1 MTGSDTETVSRGPL
15 TAPAALERP
24 AASAAPTGPGAP
36 SAPGAPGTRNAAAAV
51 AVQPAAGAPRARL
64 FGVPLDLLTMQ
75 QTVDRCEE
83 LIESG
88 RPVQHVVINA
98 GKAVMMQDV
107 PGLREVIGSCDIV
120 NADGQS
126 VVWAGRALGVR
137 VPERVAGIDLM
148 GRLLELAEEKTYPV
162 FFLGATEEILGA
174 FTAEALRRYPRL
186 RVAGTR
192 NGYFKDD
199 TEVAAR
205 VAASGARL
213 LMVGIS
219 SPRKEFFLA
228 EQLPHMGPVFSM
240 GVGGSFD
247 VWAGKTRRAP
257 LWMQNAGLEWFY
269 RLLQEPRRMWKRYLV
284 GNTRFVLLV
293 GKEWME
299 RGRQEGQG
307 TR

>member
-1 MTGSDTETVSRGPL
+1 MTDSEQVTT
-15 TAPAALERP
+15 RP
-24 AASAAPTGPGAP
+24 E
-36 SAPGAPGTRNAAAAV
+36 
-51 AVQPAAGAPRARL
+51 L
-64 FGVPLDLLTMQ
+64 FGVPLDLLTMD
-75 QTVDRCEE
+75 QTVERCQG

-98 GKAVMMQDV
+98 GKVNMMDDV
-107 PGLREVIGSCDIV
+107 PGLREVIRSCALV

-126 VVWAGRALGVR
+126 IVWAGKLLGLP

-148 GRLLELAEEKTYPV
+148 GRLLALAEERAYPV
-162 FFLGATEEILGA
+162 YFLGATDDVLSA
-174 FTAEALRRYPRL
+174 FTAEVLRRFPQIRI
-186 RVAGTR
+186 AGSR

-199 TEVAAR
+199 AAVAAQ

-228 EQLPHMGPVFSM
+228 EQLPHMGPVFAM

-257 LWMQNAGLEWFY
+257 AWMQRAGLEWFY

-284 GNTRFVLLV
+284 GNTRFLLLV
-293 GKEWME
+293 AKERTNRRRPA
-299 RGRQEGQG
+299 RGR
-307 TR
+307 TP